1 LEIDRRSEMP
11 QIINTNIASINAQRQ
26 LDKSQKAG
34 DQALQRLSSGLRI
47 NSAKDDAA
55 GLAISNRFSAQI
67 RGTSVAS
74 RNAGDGVSLAQTAEG
89 ALNSMQDSLQRIRE
103 LALQSANGSNTDLE
117 RSSLQEEVEQL
128 KAEITAISEKTN
140 FNGRNLLD
148 GSFQDVTFQTGA
160 NVGETIGVS
169 ISKVTA
175 DTLGTSLTNGVSS
188 NNIST
193 GITAEQSITAGDLT
207 INGIAVAAPAGTED
221 DSSFALKG
229 SSAISKAAA
238 INAVSE
244 DTGVTA
250 TVNENTVEG
259 TELTAAAAVAGE
271 VLTLNGV
278 NITIE
283 MMGNDLEQD
292 LTSVADAINAK
303 QDATGVV
310 ASVVTTDGGF
320 RIDLAAE
327 DGRNITLNS
336 ATSNTNVFGMGA
348 GVAATSTTYISDFT
362 LVSEDGSDI
371 TLGTNTGNIDNFGF
385 EAGTFSGSNSGVV
398 GSNVD
403 GVGLDAGDLTINGV
417 SVGPTKASDDT
428 ASTANA
434 SGSAIA
440 VAAAINGV
448 SDQTGV
454 TAKANANTAFVDVAA
469 NAAAFDF
476 TINGVQVTGGG
487 NNDQSL
493 DYKAMIDQVN
503 AVSGQTGV
511 RAETTDANTLAL
523 VADDGRNIDIV
534 TATAAGVTGFGG
546 TTLSGNNYGSVSLAS
561 AGTIEVGSDTGGNE
575 GAGLAVGKFGGGES
589 GTLLKDID
597 ISTVAGANA
606 AIKGIDNA
614 INQVSRAQAQLG
626 AVQNRFE
633 ATISNLAVQGES
645 LSAANSRIRDADFAA
660 ETAALS
666 RAQVLQQAG
675 ISVLSQANAKPQQA
689 LSLLQ

>member
-1 LEIDRRSEMP
+1 MP

-55 GLAISNRFSAQI
+55 GLAISNRFNAQI

-128 KAEITAISEKTN
+128 KSEITAISEKTN

-148 GSFQDVTFQTGA
+148 GSFQNVSFQTGA

-175 DTLGTSLTNGVSS
+175 DTLGTSLSNG
-188 NNIST
+188 IST
-193 GITAEQSITAGDLT
+193 SSTSAVMVAGDVT
-207 INGIAVAAPAGTED
+207 INGISVGAPKSADDGASTTLEDRSAIAVAAAINAVSSESGVTAVTNATEVKGTSTANVAAAMISITLNDVAISISGSGVPANLAADLQGVADTINSYAAQTGISASIDTNNLTSGVSLTTADGRNIEIAGTAATTYGLAGLGTTTGTVTLISD
-221 DSSFALKG
+221 DGSDFTIGSQTGNSLQNAGIETGTYSGSNSGVASGAVTGAALATGDLSINGVSVGASLASDDTASYANKSF
-229 SSAISKAAA
+229 SAISKAAA
-238 INAVSE
+238 IN
-244 DTGVTA
+244 
-250 TVNENTVEG
+250 
-259 TELTAAAAVAGE
+259 
-271 VLTLNGV
+271 
-278 NITIE
+278 
-283 MMGNDLEQD
+283 
-292 LTSVADAINAK
+292 
-303 QDATGVV
+303 
-310 ASVVTTDGGF
+310 
-320 RIDLAAE
+320 R
-327 DGRNITLNS
+327 
-336 ATSNTNVFGMGA
+336 
-348 GVAATSTTYISDFT
+348 
-362 LVSEDGSDI
+362 
-371 TLGTNTGNIDNFGF
+371 
-385 EAGTFSGSNSGVV
+385 
-398 GSNVD
+398 
-403 GVGLDAGDLTINGV
+403 
-417 SVGPTKASDDT
+417 
-428 ASTANA
+428 
-434 SGSAIA
+434 
-440 VAAAINGV
+440 V

-454 TAKANANTAFVDVAA
+454 TARAGNTQITSTAVT
-469 NAAAFDF
+469 AAASTGLVINNVAIADTAAAA
-476 TINGVQVTGGG
+476 TIGEQMDLLVANINQK
-487 NNDQSL
+487 S
-493 DYKAMIDQVN
+493 A
-503 AVSGQTGV
+503 QTGV
-511 RAETTDANTLAL
+511 
-523 VADDGRNIDIV
+523 VASVLDGDQFELIAADGRNITIV
-534 TATAAGVTGFGG
+534 GGVAGSGLDAATALTNGETR
-546 TTLSGNNYGSVSLAS
+546 GSIILES
-561 AGTIEVGSDTGGNE
+561 AGQIDIGTANATGPAAAGFSVGTY
-575 GAGLAVGKFGGGES
+575 GGGET

-597 ISTVAGANA
+597 ITTVAGANA

-626 AVQNRFE
+626 AVQNRFD

-660 ETAALS
+660 ETASLS